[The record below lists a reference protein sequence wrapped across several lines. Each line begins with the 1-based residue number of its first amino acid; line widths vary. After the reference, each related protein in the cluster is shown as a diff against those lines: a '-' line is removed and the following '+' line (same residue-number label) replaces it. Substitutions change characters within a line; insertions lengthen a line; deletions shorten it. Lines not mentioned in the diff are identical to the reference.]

1 MCLSSSKI
9 VHNRFSG
16 TRTDITGL
24 YRAFLSRRQVYK
36 FSENSLV
43 LVILKHYMIMFAGI

>member
-24 YRAFLSRRQVYK
+24 YRAFRRQVYK